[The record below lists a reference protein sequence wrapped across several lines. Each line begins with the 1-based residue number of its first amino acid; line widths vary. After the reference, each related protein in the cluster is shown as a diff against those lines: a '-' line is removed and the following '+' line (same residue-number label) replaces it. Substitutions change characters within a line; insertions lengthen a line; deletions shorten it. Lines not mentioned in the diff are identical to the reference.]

1 MMSENFINK
10 IRSKYSE
17 LNNCHKN
24 IADFYLKS
32 DLSVINLSTREVAEK
47 VNCSNAS
54 VSRFA
59 KIIGYNGYLDMQN
72 SIQDYFNNRLN
83 PLKALEDS
91 MDLYDVKNNYK
102 NIFDKSIQMD
112 ITDLKKID
120 KYITEKEFDLL
131 VEKIKNADKIYIFGV
146 GVEKP
151 LAEFLLFRL
160 KRFGLNVQALT
171 KGSAELYDDI
181 QLIKN
186 NDLLI
191 AFGFYRYPREL
202 NILFDYTKSKD
213 IPSVFI
219 TDDPTSP
226 YKNKVTMH
234 IASPRGP
241 VGVMHSLVVPMAFL
255 NALAIALGTEDIY
268 QENMRRME
276 EIRDEFN
283 FSDYLK

>member
-1 MMSENFINK
+1 M
-10 IRSKYSE
+10 
-17 LNNCHKN
+17 
-24 IADFYLKS
+24 
-32 DLSVINLSTREVAEK
+32 
-47 VNCSNAS
+47 
-54 VSRFA
+54 
-59 KIIGYNGYLDMQN
+59 
-72 SIQDYFNNRLN
+72 
-83 PLKALEDS
+83 
-91 MDLYDVKNNYK
+91 
-102 NIFDKSIQMD
+102 
-112 ITDLKKID
+112 
-120 KYITEKEFDLL
+120 
-131 VEKIKNADKIYIFGV
+131 
-146 GVEKP
+146 
-151 LAEFLLFRL
+151 
-160 KRFGLNVQALT
+160 QALT